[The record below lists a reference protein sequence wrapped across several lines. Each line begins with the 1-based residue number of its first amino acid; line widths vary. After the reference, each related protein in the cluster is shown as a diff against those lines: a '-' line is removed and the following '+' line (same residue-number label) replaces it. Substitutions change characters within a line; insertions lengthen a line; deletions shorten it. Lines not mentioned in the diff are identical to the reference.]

1 MTLCKQRCIYLIYA
15 NGYSSVWL
23 IPKTWDNFQNCFLFQ
38 NQAFLIRPTFTTVLN
53 LKKALSKFWVPSIL
67 RTLSTT
73 AKNSFMAWVYLTWI
87 SLTKA
92 SRLILPAPPIS
103 AASASR
109 RKWRVVSTSSSTS
122 LHLWY
127 NQCFV
132 VFFKFS
138 HTKTNISIHWLFE
151 FKKPVIQVNSLLI
164 SFYKFSYTKSPS
176 RNLVFFF
183 WSMFLKVNILQA
195 FCYFDYLKLNINY
208 LSMKLFKRSKQGAFL
223 GGQGLS
229 VHSSSSVRE
238 SLLEW
243 PSPCLRPYLG
253 VYAWGPYILVRN
265 KLPCG
270 LEALKRG
277 KPKLILYNSFS
288 FILVYLQGW
297 VK

>member
-1 MTLCKQRCIYLIYA
+1 MTLCKQRCIYLIYT

-73 AKNSFMAWVYLTWI
+73 AKNSFMACVYLTWI

-132 VFFKFS
+132 VYLIQIQSYKI
-138 HTKTNISIHWLFE
+138 HKKNLKANISIHWLFE
-151 FKKPVIQVNSLLI
+151 FRKPVRQVNSLLI
-164 SFYKFSYTKSPS
+164 SFYKFSYTKNIKKFS
-176 RNLVFFF
+176 
-183 WSMFLKVNILQA
+183 FL
-195 FCYFDYLKLNINY
+195 
-208 LSMKLFKRSKQGAFL
+208 
-223 GGQGLS
+223 
-229 VHSSSSVRE
+229 
-238 SLLEW
+238 LLEHVFW
-243 PSPCLRPYLG
+243 
-253 VYAWGPYILVRN
+253 
-265 KLPCG
+265 K
-270 LEALKRG
+270 
-277 KPKLILYNSFS
+277 
-288 FILVYLQGW
+288 
-297 VK
+297 